1 MSELPGIQGVPV
13 QLHGASGAPD
23 AISGVRR
30 AAEQGRVEEAAKAF
44 ETYFTS
50 LLVREMR
57 RSLPEGLVG
66 GGTGSDVY
74 AAWFDEN
81 VGRALAESRGLGI
94 QQMLQPHI
102 QRMSDEARRE
112 QQVTA

>member
-13 QLHGASGAPD
+13 QLRGAPD
-23 AISGVRR
+23 AMGSLRSAVEG
-30 AAEQGRVEEAAKAF
+30 GRVEEAGKAF
-44 ETYFTS
+44 ETYFSS
-50 LLVREMR
+50 LLVRELR

-74 AAWFDEN
+74 EAWFDEH
-81 VGRALAESRGLGI
+81 VGRALADAKGLGI

-102 QRMSDEARRE
+102 QRLSDAAERE
-112 QQVTA
+112 RQVNE

>member
-1 MSELPGIQGVPV
+1 MSELPGIPSVPV
-13 QLHGASGAPD
+13 RLHEAPD
-23 AISGVRR
+23 AMSGVRR

-44 ETYFTS
+44 ETYFAS

-66 GGTGSDVY
+66 SGIGTDVY
-74 AAWFDEN
+74 GAWFDEH
-81 VGRALAESRGLGI
+81 VGRALADSRGIGI

-102 QRMSDEARRE
+102 QRMGGAEPSER
-112 QQVTA
+112 QVSE